1 MKEAC
6 RKFEEATN
14 IRVAV
19 KLRAGRSL
27 KSDAKS
33 EPLRRADCNR
43 EDCLCC
49 AQGKPAAKRLE
60 RQQCTMEKAAEMPT
74 LEGWSI
80 RTRRG
85 RPR

>member
-1 MKEAC
+1 MSAPLIIDPTPGYLTLSMKQAC

-19 KLRAGRSL
+19 KLRAGRSE
-27 KSDAKS
+27 KSDANS
-33 EPLRRADCNR
+33 ETLRRADCNR

-60 RQQCTMEKAAEMPT
+60 RQQCTKEKVA
-74 LEGWSI
+74 
-80 RTRRG
+80 
-85 RPR
+85 